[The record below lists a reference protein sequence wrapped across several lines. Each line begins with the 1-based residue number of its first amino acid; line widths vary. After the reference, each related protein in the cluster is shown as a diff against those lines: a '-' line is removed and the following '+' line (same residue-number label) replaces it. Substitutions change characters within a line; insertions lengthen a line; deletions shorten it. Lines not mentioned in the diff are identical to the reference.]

1 MSVMFTM
8 PSLQKI
14 VLLIAV
20 LFAIWQAFKWLSR
33 INRVRATAESAHRRA
48 TATARRQT
56 ATPIEETRKCGSCG
70 AYVPIGA
77 SCCGKLQNRA

>member
-1 MSVMFTM
+1 MFTK
-8 PSLQKI
+8 PRLQKD
-14 VLLIAV
+14 VLLSAV
-20 LFAIWQAFKWLSR
+20 RFALWQAFKRMSR

-70 AYVPIGA
+70 AYVPVGA
-77 SCCGKLQNRA
+77 SCCDKLQNRA